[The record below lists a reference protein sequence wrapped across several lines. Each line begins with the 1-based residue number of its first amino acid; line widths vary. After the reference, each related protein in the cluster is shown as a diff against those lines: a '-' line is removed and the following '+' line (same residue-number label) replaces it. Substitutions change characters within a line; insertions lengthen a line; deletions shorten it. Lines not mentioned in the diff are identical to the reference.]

1 MSALHH
7 IVIAVAYTLVAAAVA
22 VILPYLLPGMV
33 AGTGAVIGG
42 VLLIGSAL
50 LHEVFA
56 RQEGENRTID
66 ELHALRSEQETAR
79 RALSAARQEIDTLRA
94 DLKTTLEARAET
106 EEGARRNVDSVIAE
120 VKVLQALIE
129 QLSTARA
136 PARVAVEAKVGGPRP
151 VAPEPV
157 PPNDPPLPRLAG
169 SAPQGPTL
177 VVRDGQPVTSSIK
190 LAKDA
195 LPPVAQGL
203 DDAAILNIVREGL
216 ETNRVD
222 LVLQPIVSLPQRRRC
237 HYEAFTRIRD
247 RNGQMLVPDQYIGIA
262 EREGLITAID
272 NMMLFRCV
280 QLVRRSQAQNR
291 NQNVAFFCNISAH
304 SLTDRHFFSNFVEFM
319 ADNTALA
326 PNLVFEFPYA
336 TFANRDLDIERHL
349 RQLASFGFRFS
360 VDQASSMSL
369 DYPDLMRH
377 RFKYVKMDA
386 MTVLKQMREPSMG
399 VTAEELKRVVDR
411 HGMDL
416 IVEKIE
422 SEPMLLELLDLRIDY
437 GQGYLFGEPRLAKVE

>member
-1 MSALHH
+1 MSVLHH
-7 IVIAVAYTLVAAAVA
+7 LVVAVAYTLVAAAVA
-22 VILPYLLPGMV
+22 IFLPLLLPAMG
-33 AGTGAVIGG
+33 AETGAVIGA
-42 VLLIGSAL
+42 VVLIGSAL

-56 RQEGENRTID
+56 RPEGENRTVE
-66 ELHALRSEQETAR
+66 ELHALRVEHETAR
-79 RALSAARQEIDTLRA
+79 RALSAARQEVETLRA
-94 DLKTTLEARAET
+94 ELKGAIEARAET
-106 EEGARRNVDSVIAE
+106 EEGARRDVDSVIAE
-120 VKVLQALIE
+120 VKVLQGLIE
-129 QLSTARA
+129 QLSTARTA
-136 PARVAVEAKVGGPRP
+136 TRLAVEAKGGGARAVSTEAARLPEQPPRNNATASP
-151 VAPEPV
+151 
-157 PPNDPPLPRLAG
+157 
-169 SAPQGPTL
+169 GPTL
-177 VVRDGQPVTSSIK
+177 VVRNGRPVPSTESPG
-190 LAKDA
+190 A
-195 LPPVAQGL
+195 LPPIAQGL
-203 DDAAILNIVREGL
+203 DDAAILSIVREGL

-222 LVLQPIVSLPQRRRC
+222 LVLQPIVILPQRRRC

-262 EREGLITAID
+262 EREGLIAAID

-280 QLVRRSQAQNR
+280 QLVRRSQQQNK

-319 ADNTALA
+319 ADNAALA
-326 PNLVFEFPYA
+326 PNLIFEFPYA
-336 TFANRDLDIERHL
+336 TIANRDLDIERHL

-360 VDQASSMSL
+360 VDQVSSMNL
-369 DYPDLMRH
+369 DYADLMRH

-386 MTVLKQMREPSMG
+386 MTVLTEMRQPTMG

-437 GQGYLFGEPRLAKVE
+437 GQGYLFGEPRLAKVD